1 MELIDEGLL
10 HTYDKAIESYVG
22 AKEEIG
28 PAKAAIIAL
37 LNSYSSKMSDINLLI
52 KNNRYASA
60 NIIIRTAFENEIYIR
75 YILGRK
81 NRQELRGNAYF
92 YSDFQKLSDYLTHMD
107 STESFNATEL
117 IDSMNNSNNSDILG
131 HFRNVNDYLNRLRQQ
146 FRSCFRFNGNENTKG
161 LRFRTFNDSEPFQ
174 QCKIDKWKW
183 YNDDNKTSNFRLL
196 VTRLH
201 YTDEYMALYSPTSD
215 DVHSDGLRR
224 SIKPNKD
231 NHRLII
237 SESYNPS
244 MLIFFRGSVID
255 NIKLMQQS
263 TDDLH
268 VCSNL
273 KHFREQAKN
282 IYVANYRYGRKR

>member
-1 MELIDEGLL
+1 
-10 HTYDKAIESYVG
+10 
-22 AKEEIG
+22 
-28 PAKAAIIAL
+28 
-37 LNSYSSKMSDINLLI
+37 MSDINLLI

-60 NIIIRTAFENEIYIR
+60 NIIIRTAFENEISIR

-81 NRQELRGNAYF
+81 NRPELRGNAYF

-131 HFRNVNDYLNRLRQQ
+131 HFRNVNDYLNRFRQQ

-215 DVHSDGLRR
+215 VKASPSPYSKRILSGKYWESSSLCFP
-224 SIKPNKD
+224 STTISKLLTS
-231 NHRLII
+231 LI
-237 SESYNPS
+237 S
-244 MLIFFRGSVID
+244 
-255 NIKLMQQS
+255 
-263 TDDLH
+263 
-268 VCSNL
+268 SNL
-273 KHFREQAKN
+273 PF
-282 IYVANYRYGRKR
+282 

>member
-107 STESFNATEL
+107 ST
-117 IDSMNNSNNSDILG
+117 
-131 HFRNVNDYLNRLRQQ
+131 
-146 FRSCFRFNGNENTKG
+146 
-161 LRFRTFNDSEPFQ
+161 
-174 QCKIDKWKW
+174 
-183 YNDDNKTSNFRLL
+183 
-196 VTRLH
+196 
-201 YTDEYMALYSPTSD
+201 
-215 DVHSDGLRR
+215 
-224 SIKPNKD
+224 
-231 NHRLII
+231 
-237 SESYNPS
+237 
-244 MLIFFRGSVID
+244 
-255 NIKLMQQS
+255 
-263 TDDLH
+263 
-268 VCSNL
+268 
-273 KHFREQAKN
+273 
-282 IYVANYRYGRKR
+282 